1 MKETALLINAL
12 MGFCSALPYK
22 WSACP
27 LGLLGM
33 LWVPLKAYLSLTNKQ
48 AVIDAEAERK
58 NIEVEVNV
66 MFAKRAQV
74 VDIK

>member
-1 MKETALLINAL
+1 MKETALLVNAL
-12 MGFCSALPYK
+12 LGFCSALPYK
-22 WSACP
+22 WSAFP

-33 LWVPLKAYLSLTNKQ
+33 IWVPLRAYLLLVNKQ
-48 AVIDAEAERK
+48 AVVDAENERK
-58 NIEVEVNV
+58 QIEGEVNV